1 MNASPLHLTPRLLP
15 ACMIA
20 ALSALSLGLALRGA
34 AIFVPLFVILGVAW
48 GYSRHR
54 RQHGLAGILA
64 DLVLVVAMAGAA
76 IGLLIGALPALM
88 LLAVVMALGTWDL
101 THFERR
107 LRAIARVERAGDLE
121 RRHVRWLL
129 VAVVCGSA
137 IASFALAIRTTLG
150 FGAMVALGLLAA
162 LALSLTISTL
172 RRESSG
178 A

>member
-34 AIFVPLFVILGVAW
+34 AIFVPLFVILGAAW

-54 RQHGLAGILA
+54 GQHGLAGTLA
-64 DLVLVVAMAGAA
+64 NLVLVVAMAGAA